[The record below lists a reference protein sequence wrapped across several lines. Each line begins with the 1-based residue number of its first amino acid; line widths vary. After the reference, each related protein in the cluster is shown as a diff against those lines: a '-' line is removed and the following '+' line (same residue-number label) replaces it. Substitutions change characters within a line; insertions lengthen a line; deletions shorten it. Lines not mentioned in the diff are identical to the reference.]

1 MSISEQTSQ
10 DGTAVDMVEEES
22 TSTDHCIPAET
33 VSDILATRTW
43 LNGQL
48 VDQLS
53 QIQAE
58 KTDVPLTKDV
68 EVARERISKLQ
79 EEFLSESSKLAL
91 RELTLKRLQLGTALS
106 KELFGPTDPDTD
118 GTKEDDT
125 VKKELEDMVIQQSK
139 LVSQIMKEEAELEAL
154 RTELKTLREKNFA
167 MKAQNRRSMNQIR
180 QRQNLLEE
188 KANDFRK
195 HKEGQSK
202 KEQLEGEMT
211 KIVIQRHTLQGL
223 ILGSGINWAADPA
236 MEELLL
242 SLGEPLD
249 L

>member
-1 MSISEQTSQ
+1 MSISQQTLPYSI
-10 DGTAVDMVEEES
+10 AVDIVEEES
-22 TSTDHCIPAET
+22 ISTDNHIVPAET
-33 VSDILATRTW
+33 VNDIIATRDW
-43 LNGQL
+43 LDGQL
-48 VDQLS
+48 VNQLS
-53 QIQAE
+53 QIQADQA
-58 KTDVPLTKDV
+58 DVPLTKDV
-68 EVARERISKLQ
+68 EVARERMSRLQ
-79 EEFLSESSKLAL
+79 EELLSESSKLSL

-106 KELFGPTDPDTD
+106 QELFGPTDPDGPTVD
-118 GTKEDDT
+118 NT
-125 VKKELEDMVIQQSK
+125 VKKELEDMVLQQSN
-139 LVSQIMKEEAELEAL
+139 LVSKIMKEEAELEML
-154 RTELKTLREKNFA
+154 HTELKTLREKNFE

-180 QRQNLLEE
+180 QRQKLLEE
-188 KANDFRK
+188 KADDFRQ

-242 SLGEPLD
+242 SLGEPLN